1 MKDEYLS
8 KERFCNEFHVGK
20 RTALWLISSGLLP
33 AIDIGRKTDRYLISR
48 KDISHYL
55 RKRELDPKKYR
66 YRGRQV
72 TKPSPSDTLE
82 KQRRTLLKVWADVP
96 DVLRLCDV
104 EALLGYDG
112 RVIARWRRELGLG
125 TLRVSHTIY
134 YPKRS
139 LVDFLLSTQAKA
151 QYPKSEKH
159 TQLMGRIQNV

>member
-33 AIDIGRKTDRYLISR
+33 AIDTGRKTDRYLISR
-48 KDISHYL
+48 KDISCYL

-66 YRGRQV
+66 YRGRQAV
-72 TKPSPSDTLE
+72 ASPLPDIVE

-96 DVLRLCDV
+96 DVLRLHDV
-104 EALLGYDG
+104 ESLLGYDG

-125 TLRVSHTIY
+125 TLKVSHTIY
-134 YPKRS
+134 YPKKS
-139 LVDFLLSTQAKA
+139 LVDFLLSTPAQA